1 MTRALAILDTSVLV
15 LLLTKKLDDSAKE
28 VEANRRREA
37 VKACLHE
44 MQPKFRFAIPTVVIA
59 ELTNGKAAQREV
71 ERLVDSLGRFNI
83 LAFNYSA
90 GCVAAD
96 MWRDALSRKP
106 IKDRQVI
113 KFDTLICAT
122 AVAYGATRIITEN
135 PGDFE
140 KHILAV
146 KANVEVVMPSV
157 PPAKGQLKI
166 FQIKPAKKK

>member
-1 MTRALAILDTSVLV
+1 MRALAILDTSVLV
-15 LLLTKKLDDSAKE
+15 LLLTKKLNDSEKE
-28 VEANRRREA
+28 LETDRRREA

-44 MQPKFRFAIPTVVIA
+44 MQPKFRFGIPTVVVA
-59 ELTNGKAAQREV
+59 ELTHGKAAQREV
-71 ERLVDSLGRFNI
+71 ERLVDSLGRFTT
-83 LAFNYSA
+83 LAFNYTA

-106 IKDRQVI
+106 IKNRQVI

-122 AVAYGATRIITEN
+122 AVAWGATRIVTEN

-140 KHILAV
+140 KHIQAV
-146 KANVEVVMPSV
+146 KATVEVIMPSV

-166 FQIKPAKKK
+166 FHIKPPKKK